1 MALEIPIRSWT
12 KDSYLISTDPSLIA
26 LDALNDIFAS
36 DDFHWGSP
44 LPLDHLQTFVQRSL
58 CFALYDT
65 AADIDAQQ
73 QQQGPRPPDASPG
86 PGPGHQRRL
95 IGFARWITDMV
106 TVNYLTDVYILPEHR
121 GKRLGVWM
129 MECIDDMFKAMPH
142 LRGMILI
149 ADRGSSTEAFYRRHL
164 SMIDLASPSFCMD
177 RKGKG
182 SAH

>member
-1 MALEIPIRSWT
+1 MALEMPIRDWT
-12 KDSYLISTDPSLIA
+12 RGNHIISTDPSLIP
-26 LDALNDIFAS
+26 LESLNDIFAS
-36 DDFHWGSP
+36 DDFHWGKP
-44 LPLDHLQTFVQRSL
+44 LPLDQLRIFVQRSL

-65 AADIDAQQ
+65 AADDSTEDNTAHRQASAN
-73 QQQGPRPPDASPG
+73 ASPG
-86 PGPGHQRRL
+86 RL

-129 MECIDDMFKAMPH
+129 MECVDDTFKAMPH

-149 ADRGSSTEAFYRRHL
+149 ADRGSSTESFYRRHL
-164 SMIDLASPSFCMD
+164 SMGDLASPSFCMD
-177 RKGKG
+177 RKGQG